1 MTDDYYRPK
10 GQPIPAFS
18 HSRLGTQ
25 LTEALF
31 KAESQRDALLEALKF
46 IADHDLRGTDLTVA
60 GHIAH
65 GFIGRARAAIAAVE
79 EKA

>member
-31 KAESQRDALLEALKF
+31 KAEAQRDALLEALKF
-46 IADHDLRGTDLTVA
+46 VIRGVPDTWEGVQK
-60 GHIAH
+60 
-65 GFIGRARAAIAAVE
+65 ARAAIAAVE
-79 EKA
+79 EKT